1 MDKGL
6 DSDRDR
12 TYIEPI
18 KWCRYIVTTAYVTV
32 ALIILAHVIWYFAA
46 QTILAH
52 SSDVYLWDY
61 IILPAIGLFSLTFLA
76 DLFVRSPRF
85 SLVSKEYISLTLF
98 IIFSFYLS
106 LTHNIAR
113 VLLASFILPIFASTV
128 FLNVEITR
136 WTFWISSLA
145 VLLVG
150 VKIYFSGKLDSN
162 IIMQIFVVCF
172 MFLCSYLLAKVLIL
186 YGRDNLKT
194 LMHFDDKQQN
204 MQEQLKLDPFT
215 GLNNKK
221 TFDDHLLKLMEECR
235 NTQKFISLA
244 IIDIDHFKSVN
255 DLYGHGM
262 GDRVILYL
270 SEMLKKIQ
278 NENTQAFRIG
288 GDEFSILFKGCRT
301 EETYRTCEYLRTQM
315 SSFPLRTADDK
326 LVTLSCGI
334 VCVDPENADMEMLKN
349 AADSALYAAK
359 ANGRD
364 QVVIYND
371 LVPPIS
377 PRPEQDGRGIGWESI
392 GNR

>member
-1 MDKGL
+1 MDK
-6 DSDRDR
+6 DIHCNKDN
-12 TYIEPI
+12 TPTKPI
-18 KWCRYIVTTAYVTV
+18 KWCQNIINIGYFMVT
-32 ALIILAHVIWYFAA
+32 LIILAHVIWYFAA
-46 QTILAH
+46 RSVLSYSA
-52 SSDVYLWDY
+52 DLYLRNY
-61 IILPAIGLFSLTFLA
+61 IIWPAIGLFALTFFI
-76 DLFVRSPRF
+76 DLYVRSPRF
-85 SLVSKEYISLTLF
+85 SLVSKECLSLTLF
-98 IIFSFYLS
+98 VIFSFYLA

-113 VLLASFILPIFASTV
+113 VLLTSFILPIFASTI
-128 FLNVEITR
+128 FLNVKLTR
-136 WTFWISSLA
+136 RIFWMSNLA
-145 VLLVG
+145 LLIVG
-150 VKIYFSGKLDSN
+150 VKIYFSGELNSSV
-162 IIMQIFVVCF
+162 IMQIFVALF
-172 MFLCSYLLAKVLIL
+172 MFFCSYLLAKILIL
-186 YGRDNLKT
+186 YGRENLTTLIYFDN
-194 LMHFDDKQQN
+194 KQQD
-204 MQEQLKLDPFT
+204 MLEQLKLDPFT
-215 GLNNKK
+215 ELNNRK
-221 TFDDHLLKLMEECR
+221 TFDFYLAKFIEECQ
-235 NTQKFISLA
+235 NAQKPISLA
-244 IIDIDHFKSVN
+244 MIDIDHFKSVN

>member
-1 MDKGL
+1 MNKGL
-6 DSDRDR
+6 DSDKA
-12 TYIEPI
+12 YIEPI
-18 KWCRYIVTTAYVTV
+18 RWCSYIVNTGYATA
-32 ALIILAHVIWYFAA
+32 ALILLAHVIWYFAA

-106 LTHNIAR
+106 LTHDIAR
-113 VLLASFILPIFASTV
+113 VLLASFILPIFASTI
-128 FLNVEITR
+128 FLNVKITR
-136 WTFWISSLA
+136 WIFWISSLA

-150 VKIYFSGKLDSN
+150 VKIYLSGKLDSN
-162 IIMQIFVVCF
+162 MLMQIFVVCF

-186 YGRDNLKT
+186 YGRDNLRT
-194 LMHFDDKQQN
+194 LMLFDNKQQN

-215 GLNNKK
+215 GLNNRK
-221 TFDDHLLKLMEECR
+221 TFDDYLPRLVEKCQ
-235 NTQKFISLA
+235 NTQKSLSLA

-255 DLYGHGM
+255 DLCGHAM

-270 SEMLKKIQ
+270 SQTLKNIQ
-278 NENTQAFRIG
+278 NENIRAFRIG
-288 GDEFSILFKGCRT
+288 GDEFSMLFEGCST
-301 EETYRTCEYLRTQM
+301 EETYRICEAVRTQM
-315 SSFPLRTADDK
+315 ESCPLRTANDER
-326 LVTLSCGI
+326 VTLSCGV
-334 VCVDPENADMEMLKN
+334 VCTDPENADLEMLKN

-359 ANGRD
+359 NNGRN

-371 LVPPIS
+371 LVP
-377 PRPEQDGRGIGWESI
+377 SI
-392 GNR
+392 NR

>member
-1 MDKGL
+1 MNKGL
-6 DSDRDR
+6 DSDKA
-12 TYIEPI
+12 YIEPI
-18 KWCRYIVTTAYVTV
+18 RWCRYIVNTGYATA
-32 ALIILAHVIWYFAA
+32 ALILLAHVIWYFAA
-46 QTILAH
+46 RSFLAN
-52 SSDVYLWDY
+52 SADAYLRNY
-61 IILPAIGLFSLTFLA
+61 VVLPAIGLFALTFLA
-76 DLFVRSPRF
+76 DLFVRSSRF
-85 SLVSKEYISLTLF
+85 SLVSKEYLSLTLF

-128 FLNVEITR
+128 FLNVKITR

-221 TFDDHLLKLMEECR
+221 TFDDYLPRLMEECR
-235 NTQKFISLA
+235 NAQKFLSLA
-244 IIDIDHFKSVN
+244 MIDIDHFKSVN
-255 DLYGHGM
+255 DLYGHAM

-270 SEMLKKIQ
+270 SQTLQKLQ
-278 NENTQAFRIG
+278 NENIRAFRIG
-288 GDEFSILFKGCRT
+288 GDEFALLFKGCST
-301 EETYRTCEYLRTQM
+301 EETRKICEYLRTQM
-315 SSFPLRTADDK
+315 VSCPLRNTDDK
-326 LVTLSCGI
+326 RVTLSCGVVSI
-334 VCVDPENADMEMLKN
+334 DPENADLEMLKN

-359 ANGRD
+359 DNGRD
-364 QVVIYND
+364 QVVIYNE
-371 LVPPIS
+371 LVPS
-377 PRPEQDGRGIGWESI
+377 PESC
-392 GNR
+392 

>member
-1 MDKGL
+1 MDKGI
-6 DSDRDR
+6 SRGIER
-12 TYIEPI
+12 SYIEPV
-18 KWCRYIVTTAYVTV
+18 KWCRYLVNTGYA
-32 ALIILAHVIWYFAA
+32 AGSLIILAHVIWYFAA
-46 QTILAH
+46 RNVLSIPPE
-52 SSDVYLWDY
+52 DYLRYY
-61 IILPAIGLFSLTFLA
+61 IVLPAIGLLAINLSADFL
-76 DLFVRSPRF
+76 VRSDRF
-85 SLVSKEYISLTLF
+85 SLVAKEHTALAIF
-98 IIFSFYLS
+98 IMHSFYLS
-106 LTHNIAR
+106 ITHNIAS
-113 VLLASFILPIFASTV
+113 VLLTSFILPIFVSTV
-128 FLNVEITR
+128 FLNVKITR
-136 WTFWISSLA
+136 WTFLVSCLA
-145 VLLVG
+145 VFVVG
-150 VKIYFSGKLDSN
+150 GKIYYFGKLGPSML
-162 IIMQIFVVCF
+162 MQIFVVCF

-186 YGRDNLKT
+186 YGHDNLAT
-194 LMHFDDKQQN
+194 MMLFDDKRHSV
-204 MQEQLKLDPFT
+204 EELLKLDPFT
-215 GLNNKK
+215 GLNNRK
-221 TFDDHLLKLMEECR
+221 TFDDMLPVIMEECR
-235 NTQKFISLA
+235 NSEKFISLA

-334 VCVDPENADMEMLKN
+334 VCVDPENADLEMLKN

>member
-46 QTILAH
+46 RNVLSIPPE
-52 SSDVYLWDY
+52 DYLRYY
-61 IILPAIGLFSLTFLA
+61 IVLPAIGLLA
-76 DLFVRSPRF
+76 INLSADFFVRSDRF
-85 SLVSKEYISLTLF
+85 SLVAKEHTALAIF
-98 IIFSFYLS
+98 IMHSFYLS
-106 LTHNIAR
+106 ITHNIAS
-113 VLLASFILPIFASTV
+113 VLLTSFILPIFVSTV
-128 FLNVEITR
+128 FLNVKITR

-221 TFDDHLLKLMEECR
+221 TFNDHLLRLMEECR

-334 VCVDPENADMEMLKN
+334 VCVDPENADLEMLKN

>member
-128 FLNVEITR
+128 FLNVKITR

-186 YGRDNLKT
+186 YGRDNLRT
-194 LMHFDDKQQN
+194 LMLFDDKQQN

-215 GLNNKK
+215 GLNNRK
-221 TFDDHLLKLMEECR
+221 TFDDYLPRLVEKCQ
-235 NTQKFISLA
+235 NTQKSLSLA
-244 IIDIDHFKSVN
+244 MIDIDHFKSVN
-255 DLYGHGM
+255 DLCGHAM

-270 SEMLKKIQ
+270 SQTLKNIQ
-278 NENTQAFRIG
+278 NENIRAFRIG
-288 GDEFSILFKGCRT
+288 GDEFSMLFEGCST
-301 EETYRTCEYLRTQM
+301 EETYRICEAVRTQM
-315 SSFPLRTADDK
+315 ESCPLRTANDER
-326 LVTLSCGI
+326 VTLSCGV
-334 VCVDPENADMEMLKN
+334 VCTDPENADLEMLKN

-359 ANGRD
+359 NNGRN

-371 LVPPIS
+371 LVP
-377 PRPEQDGRGIGWESI
+377 SI
-392 GNR
+392 NR

>member
-6 DSDRDR
+6 GCDRDR

-113 VLLASFILPIFASTV
+113 VLLASFILPIFASTI
-128 FLNVEITR
+128 FLNVKITR
-136 WTFWISSLA
+136 WIFWISSLA

-150 VKIYFSGKLDSN
+150 VKIYLSGKLDSN
-162 IIMQIFVVCF
+162 MLMQIFVVCF

-186 YGRDNLKT
+186 YGRDNLRT
-194 LMHFDDKQQN
+194 LMLFDNKQQN

-215 GLNNKK
+215 GLNNRK
-221 TFDDHLLKLMEECR
+221 TFDDYLPRLVEKCQ
-235 NTQKFISLA
+235 NTQKFLSLA
-244 IIDIDHFKSVN
+244 MIDIDHFKSVN
-255 DLYGHGM
+255 DLCGHAM

-270 SEMLKKIQ
+270 SQTLKNIQ
-278 NENTQAFRIG
+278 NENIRAFRIG
-288 GDEFSILFKGCRT
+288 GDEFSMLFEGCST
-301 EETYRTCEYLRTQM
+301 EETYRICEAVRTQM
-315 SSFPLRTADDK
+315 ESCPLRTANDER
-326 LVTLSCGI
+326 VTLSCGV
-334 VCVDPENADMEMLKN
+334 VCTDPENADLEMLKN

-359 ANGRD
+359 NNGRN

-371 LVPPIS
+371 LVP
-377 PRPEQDGRGIGWESI
+377 SI
-392 GNR
+392 NR